1 MCEYIAYCKWMWY
14 HIYTNRCENT
24 MTCMNAII
32 ITHRVRLITDDSR
45 LTVDTV
51 WETHSGKSTT
61 GKGEFLQYSTVCAFF
76 KLNASKPGQNFN
88 LLKHRL
94 W

>member
-32 ITHRVRLITDDSR
+32 ITHRVRLITDGSR
-45 LTVDTV
+45 LTVETV
-51 WETHSGKSTT
+51 WESHSGKSTSNSTSTT
-61 GKGEFLQYSTVCAFF
+61 GKGESGILDNIFLNY
-76 KLNASKPGQNFN
+76 NYEI
-88 LLKHRL
+88 
-94 W
+94 